1 MRIANGLMSLSA
13 EMMLWFEG
21 MGVIFQL
28 GVACLGNVLV
38 DWNMAGDA
46 MNYLVMGSV
55 HRNDRQKNNR
65 ESRFIFHGAQGRTR
79 TDTPCGG
86 GFWVPCVYQFRHLGS
101 GFGLLENDII
111 KHQYLVSTDFYNK
124 IKKYA
129 WASGVISKNSGLWW
143 GRKWVC
149 GHGKRIKT
157 KFRHVN
163 SWWLCL
169 VMWNN
174 SSNSSALDWESAAWL
189 EITTGLMN
197 R

>member
-1 MRIANGLMSLSA
+1 
-13 EMMLWFEG
+13 
-21 MGVIFQL
+21 MGVILQL

-46 MNYLVMGSV
+46 MNRLVMEIAHG
-55 HRNDRQKNNR
+55 NDRQKNNR

-111 KHQYLVSTDFYNK
+111 KHQYLVSTNFYNK

-143 GRKWVC
+143 WRKWVC
-149 GHGKRIKT
+149 DHGERIKI

-163 SWWLCL
+163 RWYFACL
-169 VMWNN
+169 AMWDD
-174 SSNSSALDWESAAWL
+174 AVKPLTLDWESAAWL
-189 EITTGLMN
+189 EVATGLMN
-197 R
+197 KQIW